1 MERADERVLGE
12 IAVSVKL
19 SMGFERL
26 RLYFTNQRIIV
37 GHLSKVGAGS
47 VAPTFLFGS
56 IGSALGDVF
65 GRRKDPRAKA
75 RSDYPTPG
83 RILASHPDNFSISF
97 GEIIGVDII
106 HGSEKTSIAIL
117 STNDKFD
124 FTSRSRFELVRSLFE
139 NALGE
144 KVKVH

>member
-1 MERADERVLGE
+1 MEEADERVLGE

-26 RLYFTNQRIIV
+26 RLYFTSQRIIV

-47 VAPTFLFGS
+47 VAPTFLLGS
-56 IGSALGDVF
+56 IGSALGDLF
-65 GRRKDPRAKA
+65 GRRKGPRALR
-75 RSDYPTPG
+75 RSEFPSPG
-83 RILASHPDNFSISF
+83 KILASHPDNFSISY
-97 GEIIGVDII
+97 GEIISVDIT
-106 HGSEKTSIAIL
+106 HGSEKNSIAIL
-117 STNDKFD
+117 SNNDKFD

-139 NALGE
+139 NSLRE